1 MSLGQPSRGKD
12 GGIMHERETPSQI
25 IRFPLRIRLLLGYAV
40 VLLVFL
46 GSGVVGFQQFER
58 VHQANEML
66 QDQAKQLIAAEALSR
81 SVSGLITAVDTGL
94 LSEDGEQFKTLVNA
108 ALLDVQDKHEKLS
121 KLLEES
127 APLDVAVSV
136 LVGDTR
142 PMVAQ
147 AQGGSWSV
155 LRRNRLTR
163 LNDKVARV
171 QQTINNIVRD
181 AQDSQARTFETIES
195 VHRAM
200 RMTMVVSLLLSF
212 AVSFISGAVTYQ
224 DIVRLLSILV
234 VGAQRLAQGDLEH
247 RVQITSGDEL
257 AALADAFNSMAD
269 QLQELYAGMERRI
282 AERTKDL
289 EMLAEQ
295 MKASAE
301 IGQAAA
307 TMLDLES
314 LQRHVVTL
322 ISERFGFYHT
332 GLFLL
337 DDVGRY
343 VVLQAASSPGG
354 QRMLARQHRLR
365 VGEGVV
371 GYVVETGEAHI
382 AATVGKDAV
391 FFNNPDLPE
400 TRSEVAL
407 PLRARG
413 RILGALDVQSTEED
427 AFTQDNMTVLQMM
440 ADQVAMALDNA
451 RLYQTAQADAQELR
465 RLYGEYERR
474 AWSSYV
480 RSVQGRRYLRGHGV
494 FSDATWYPE
503 MKRAIEKKDMVRV
516 EPGSEEE
523 KAAASVA
530 LPIIVRGQTVGVI
543 DLRKPSTE
551 KWAQGDIELVQTVVS
566 QLGSAME
573 SARLYQDTQRRA
585 AQSQLVEEI
594 AARMRGTLDVASV
607 ARTAVNEIRYRLGA
621 TQVSLY
627 LASPA
632 AEVTET
638 ESVPAERAAD
648 ESSEVDS

>member
-1 MSLGQPSRGKD
+1 M
-12 GGIMHERETPSQI
+12 
-25 IRFPLRIRLLLGYAV
+25 
-40 VLLVFL
+40 
-46 GSGVVGFQQFER
+46 
-58 VHQANEML
+58 
-66 QDQAKQLIAAEALSR
+66 
-81 SVSGLITAVDTGL
+81 
-94 LSEDGEQFKTLVNA
+94 
-108 ALLDVQDKHEKLS
+108 
-121 KLLEES
+121 
-127 APLDVAVSV
+127 
-136 LVGDTR
+136 
-142 PMVAQ
+142 
-147 AQGGSWSV
+147 
-155 LRRNRLTR
+155 
-163 LNDKVARV
+163 
-171 QQTINNIVRD
+171 
-181 AQDSQARTFETIES
+181 
-195 VHRAM
+195 
-200 RMTMVVSLLLSF
+200 
-212 AVSFISGAVTYQ
+212 TYQ
-224 DIVRLLSILV
+224 GIVRLLSLLV
-234 VGAQRLAQGDLEH
+234 VGAQRLAQGDLEY
-247 RVQITSGDEL
+247 RVQITSDDEM

-337 DDVGRY
+337 DEEGRY

-354 QRMLARQHRLR
+354 QRMLARRHRLR

-382 AATVGKDAV
+382 AATVGEDAV

-413 RILGALDVQSTEED
+413 RILGALDVQSTEEN
-427 AFTQDNMTVLQMM
+427 AFTKDNVTVLQMM

-465 RLYGEYERR
+465 RLYGEYEHR

-480 RSVQGRRYLRGHGV
+480 HSVQGRRYLRGRGV
-494 FSDATWYPE
+494 FGDATWYPE
-503 MKRAIEKKDMVRV
+503 MKQAIEKKDVVRV
-516 EPGSEEE
+516 EPDSEGE

-530 LPIIVRGQTVGVI
+530 LPITVRGQTVGVI
-543 DLRKPSTE
+543 DLRKQATG
-551 KWAQGDIELVQTVVS
+551 KWSQGDIEFVQTVVS

-627 LASPA
+627 LASPS
-632 AEVTET
+632 AEA
-638 ESVPAERAAD
+638 ESVPAERASDA
-648 ESSEVDS
+648 SSEVDS